1 MEHRYRIN
9 TNIGQDQVLNIN
21 LKQDVDIYEMLSLTL
36 RQENLY
42 KLHSADYGV
51 IVGRVLAN
59 DAFGVPNAKVTVF
72 IPLSDEDKLNQDI
85 RAIYPYVNV
94 TDTDSRNVKYNTLP
108 NYKKFACHQEV
119 GSFPQKRLLLDDDL
133 VLEIYD
139 KYYKYTTVTNN
150 AGDYMIFG
158 VPTGEQILHVDVD
171 LSDIGVLSQEPR
183 DFIYK
188 GYSMDL
194 FESPTQFKKGTNL
207 DDLPQIQNQSTTVT
221 VYPLWGDRSA
231 NEIAIT
237 RKDINLQYKFEPT
250 CVFIGSVITDNGS
263 NSISHNCVP
272 DKYVGDAGQLTTS
285 KGNIEMIRKTIDD
298 KIEEYPIKGNQLID
312 GDGVWCYQIPMN
324 LDYVGMDEYGNI
336 VATDN
341 PNKGI
346 PTRSRVR
353 FRFSLDE
360 SGDDS
365 LTRHKAR
372 YLVPNNP
379 DLNEESV
386 APMVEKD
393 ILDSDRYY
401 EFGTLTPDECFRD
414 LYWNKVYSIKSY
426 VPRIQGS
433 RFEKTENYLAI
444 KGVNKHN
451 AMGKNPLPF
460 NKLNLNFSIPAYY
473 IVNAAGDYRE
483 IRRGWSFLK
492 SYSIPYN
499 IDAIRDEVIDETDA
513 LGLDFYND
521 WLNGC
526 LYFPQWFWRIRQKKK
541 YKNGEAAYD
550 SDFCECKREDNTQ
563 KDKRLYL
570 YNNCSLVYKNND
582 MVIALNVPPMPSTYN
597 MYDSGS
603 EDEEGYSGMYT
614 SVSLGSKN
622 FYSGIIKKMT
632 NKDGAEIYYYTFG
645 NKLGYNTPLDAK
657 ESNGKTYYKYARLF
671 STDIIL
677 LGSLKE
683 TDIDGVPQ
691 VLHSIP
697 STTSNIPPVGRYK
710 RDPDTDDEDIP
721 QYDEDQMEENKLSYN
736 GMNWG
741 EHWYDGDYSTDMVGY
756 KYMYGSG
763 LFFGLNYERIYHGWG
778 PTKHLHAEVMKP
790 IGNIKTG
797 ANAERIC
804 ELGVT
809 FDSEYQIP
817 VLSDNGNDVINDEM
831 DGLITKH
838 ELQDVDTRSWFATL
852 NHNKLI
858 GVKENSTTGYK
869 TYNLTYMYP
878 TNFDGRLG
886 DKILTVT
893 GSEERVSVTE
903 LYTSGATTD
912 FRNKDYLDFRL
923 GSTEQKFIS
932 TTDRFK
938 GKRGLDDTNGEPVTG
953 GRFGHN
959 RTRGSV
965 NEATDDD
972 TSYNTQDGS
981 VTYTKY
987 FSKRIRHFYGYDKD
1001 VDRIPAP
1008 SVITG
1013 TQNHSNGFTY
1023 TFPLYDNSFYFFFG
1037 LNQGS
1042 TAIDKF
1048 YEMFFSKCPSEETSP
1063 FIVDV
1068 VFTAATECEST
1079 TGRMNVN
1086 VQGANMPYSIE
1097 LINNGN
1103 VVTVRN
1109 NINVYNSE
1117 FTGLSNGSYTIN
1129 ITDSYGIGMS
1139 EEVEMQYPKINLVYS
1154 TSGITN
1160 NTKGMLKIEGYTLY
1174 ESDLLNVVSRLEGSN
1189 GIYDIGNSNYNVT
1202 LEVSLASAIDSVVAN
1217 KIYISS
1223 PTTLNLQVYETCNG
1237 KKSGNIAYY
1246 TVSIGNEPVYTD
1258 EPTPPNEG
1266 NVENNGESTNTNT
1279 PTINGDELSGDGPT
1293 NPPSNEN
1300 NDELN
1305 G

>member
-119 GSFPQKRLLLDDDL
+119 GSFPKKRLVLDDDL

-139 KYYKYTTVTNN
+139 KYYKYTTITNN

-158 VPTGEQILHVDVD
+158 VPSGEQILHVDVD

-207 DDLPQIQNQSTTVT
+207 DDLPQIQNQTTSVT

-231 NEIAIT
+231 DEIAIT

-250 CVFIGSVITDNGS
+250 CVFIGSVVTDNGS

-272 DKYVGDAGQLTTS
+272 DKYVGDAGQLTPS

-451 AMGKNPLPF
+451 AMDKNPLPF

-492 SYSIPYN
+492 SYSVPYN

-603 EDEEGYSGMYT
+603 KNEEGYSGMYT

-710 RDPDTDDEDIP
+710 RDPDTDVEDIP

-763 LFFGLNYERIYHGWG
+763 LFFGLNYEKIYHGWG

-817 VLSDNGNDVINDEM
+817 VLSDNGNDIINDEM

-893 GSEERVSVTE
+893 GSEGKVSVTD

-938 GKRGLDDTNGEPVTG
+938 GKRDLDDTNGEPVTG

-959 RTRGSV
+959 RSRGSV
-965 NEATDDD
+965 SETTDDD
-972 TSYNTQDGS
+972 TSYNTQDGN

-987 FSKRIRHFYGYDKD
+987 FGKRIRHFYGYDKD

-1013 TQNHSNGFTY
+1013 TQNHSDGFTY
-1023 TFPLYDNSFYFFFG
+1023 TFPLYDNSFYFYFG
-1037 LNQGS
+1037 LNRGS

-1048 YEMFFSKCPSEETSP
+1048 YEMFFSRCPSEETSP

-1068 VFTAATECEST
+1068 VFTAATECKST
-1079 TGRMNVN
+1079 SGKMNIN
-1086 VQGANMPYSIE
+1086 VQGAHVPYSIE

-1109 NINVYNSE
+1109 DINVYNSE

-1139 EEVEMQYPKINLVYS
+1139 EEIEMQYPKINLLYN
-1154 TSGITN
+1154 TSGITDSC
-1160 NTKGMLKIEGYTLY
+1160 NTPGMLQLSGYTLY
-1174 ESDLLNVVSRLEGSN
+1174 ESDLLFVIDLTNAYVSPGVYNVGGSN
-1189 GIYDIGNSNYNVT
+1189 WSVIIEINPREGGTFNDYLCSPPNSRTKFNISRPVT
-1202 LEVSLASAIDSVVAN
+1202 LDIQ
-1217 KIYISS
+1217 I
-1223 PTTLNLQVYETCNG
+1223 YETCNG
-1237 KKSGNIAYY
+1237 EKSGNIAYY
-1246 TVSIGNEPVYTD
+1246 TASIGNEPVYPD
-1258 EPTPPNEG
+1258 EPTSPNE
-1266 NVENNGESTNTNT
+1266 NN
-1279 PTINGDELSGDGPT
+1279 
-1293 NPPSNEN
+1293 NEN